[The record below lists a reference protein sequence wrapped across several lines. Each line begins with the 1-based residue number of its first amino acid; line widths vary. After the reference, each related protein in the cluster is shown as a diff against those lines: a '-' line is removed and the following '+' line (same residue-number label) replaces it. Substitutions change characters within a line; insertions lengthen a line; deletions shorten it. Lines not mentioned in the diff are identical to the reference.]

1 MNKKF
6 LQWIYNRIMKKNLWI
21 TKVIKITKHIN
32 NRKQVTNLK
41 KLIQKFELD
50 KQKDQQKNLNLEK

>member
-6 LQWIYNRIMKKNLWI
+6 LQWIYNSTMKKNLWI